1 MIATIILAAL
11 VALCVGVWLGYRAGA
26 VDDPLR
32 DPDEAAQRI
41 YEADH
46 ARWVA
51 GCEAYR
57 WKCRALRLGWRRV
70 PGRWD
75 R

>member
-11 VALCVGVWLGYRAGA
+11 VALCVGVWLWLPRGA

-32 DPDEAAQRI
+32 DPDEAARII

-51 GCEAYR
+51 GCGLPLEVP
-57 WKCRALRLGWRRV
+57 CLRLGWRRV

>member
-1 MIATIILAAL
+1 MITILATFIVGL
-11 VALCVGVWLGYRAGA
+11 VGLWLGYRAGVVNA
-26 VDDPLR
+26 PVR
-32 DPDEAAQRI
+32 DPHDVAQRI

-51 GCEAYR
+51 ENEAYR
-57 WKCRALRLGWRRV
+57 WKLRALRLGWRRV